1 MKRYC
6 LLNVLFLCIAV
17 AAMAQRRDD
26 SFRYGN
32 FLCKE
37 TSATTVSIVGI
48 GTRIPDR
55 PRPFTYYFE
64 KYDIPSTLTT
74 DDGKT
79 YTVTE
84 IGEEAFVLRSDVQD
98 EEEGLMTW
106 QDLTGYTMEDDEAG
120 VLGVIDTVDESTIN
134 TLAILTDGRM
144 VPLHEDFI
152 LDIDQ
157 PARVLHVHLP
167 FVL

>member
-1 MKRYC
+1 MTDTD
-6 LLNVLFLCIAV
+6 FLSIGIIRRTHYRDLPPFV
-17 AAMAQRRDD
+17 FVRRDGLFVP
-26 SFRYGN
+26 FRSEN
-32 FLCKE
+32 ISSL
-37 TSATTVSIVGI
+37 
-48 GTRIPDR
+48 
-55 PRPFTYYFE
+55 
-64 KYDIPSTLTT
+64 
-74 DDGKT
+74 
-79 YTVTE
+79 

-120 VLGVIDTVDESTIN
+120 VLGVIDTVDEFTIN
-134 TLAILTDGRM
+134 TLATLTDGRM